1 MNNIKKAAL
10 GILVAGLAF
19 GFSAFTT
26 IKQSSIVRY
35 YKVSTTYPEPN
46 NPGGYSYYSGDRC
59 EPAGVVC
66 SAKWNI
72 GLNTVPTVDGTPLPT
87 TGVSFVNGS
96 ITAGHFE

>member
-10 GILVAGLAF
+10 GVLIAGFAF

-35 YKVSTTYPEPN
+35 YKVNNNYPELN
-46 NPGGYSYYSGDRC
+46 NPAGYSYYSGDRC
-59 EPAGVVC
+59 EPTGVVC

-72 GLNTVPTVDGTPLPT
+72 GINTVPTVDGTPLPV
-87 TGVSFVNGS
+87 TGVSIVAGS
-96 ITAGHFE
+96 ATAGHFE